1 MDNWPLEG
9 FREVGIL
16 YLQEDKRSKNNKDEP
31 EEPEVHIAQKDEIVK
46 QALKMYFDV
55 ERGIDAYAKATNH
68 QIYLTPCNFMN
79 LIQTYKHVFKL
90 RRKHYNTL
98 KLKYKAGLD

>member
-16 YLQEDKRSKNNKDEP
+16 YLQPDKSSKHDEEEP
-31 EEPEVHIAQKDEIVK
+31 EEPEVQIAQKDEIVK

-55 ERGIDAYAKATNH
+55 ERGINDYCKETDH
-68 QIYLTPCNFMN
+68 HLYLTPCTFMN

-90 RRKHYNTL
+90 RVKHYNTL
-98 KLKYKAGLD
+98 KLKY